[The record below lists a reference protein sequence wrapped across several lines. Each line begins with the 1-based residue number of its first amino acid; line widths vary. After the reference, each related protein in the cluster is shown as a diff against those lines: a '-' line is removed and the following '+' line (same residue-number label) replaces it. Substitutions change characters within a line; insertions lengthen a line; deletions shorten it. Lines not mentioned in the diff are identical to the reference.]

1 MDRCLKTRSI
11 STGYNQVTIYDGPL
25 QSGGKAIMALYELS
39 CRVIVTGQEFRNLS
53 RSSWILL
60 QVKNNVRTTIITTY
74 CTRVS
79 GSSGGAYIQQLESL
93 AIMKIQND

>member
-53 RSSWILL
+53 RWSWMMRQGKKTLIT
-60 QVKNNVRTTIITTY
+60 RIIITY
-74 CTRVS
+74 CPTVS
-79 GSSGGAYIQQLESL
+79 AIAGGSYSQQL
-93 AIMKIQND
+93 